1 MRDRSEMSPNACFT
15 KAGGIRLAFRSK
27 SGWQTTNGGTGME
40 TLIMGLGIFAAI
52 WIVVLWGARY
62 FGPRDA

>member
-1 MRDRSEMSPNACFT
+1 
-15 KAGGIRLAFRSK
+15 
-27 SGWQTTNGGTGME
+27 ME
-40 TLIMGLGIFAAI
+40 TLIIGLGIIAVI

>member
-1 MRDRSEMSPNACFT
+1 
-15 KAGGIRLAFRSK
+15 
-27 SGWQTTNGGTGME
+27 ME

-62 FGPRDA
+62 FGPRDT